1 MMSQTAAAA
10 GLPPLERRSRIAS
23 VLELRGYVSVRT
35 LADELAVSDMT
46 VRRDLR
52 QMAKDGDVR
61 LVHGG
66 ATLTHG
72 TLRTSD
78 FVARARV
85 ASDAKRTIARR
96 ALEFIQAGDTVALD
110 AGTTAFAVAEAIDVE
125 APVTVV
131 TNSVPV
137 LQLSLSRPNLS
148 VLMLGGEL
156 AVESQA
162 LVGPLSVQ
170 AAESLRVRTLFLG
183 AAAVDARGVYVDT
196 GIERPTKR
204 AMMAM
209 ADRIVLL
216 VDSTK
221 FAGSAPVRLCELS
234 EVDFIISDTEPAA
247 DAAAEL
253 QRSGVPFILAH

>member
-1 MMSQTAAAA
+1 MSQTAAAT
-10 GLPPLERRSRIAS
+10 GLGPSARRLRIAS

-52 QMAKDGDVR
+52 KMAKDGDVR

-78 FVARARV
+78 FVARAKV
-85 ASDAKRTIARR
+85 ASEAKRAIALQ
-96 ALEFIQAGDTVALD
+96 ALELLQAGDTVAID
-110 AGTTAFAVAEAIDVE
+110 AGTTTFALAEAIDAE
-125 APVTVV
+125 MAVTLV

-148 VLMLGGEL
+148 VLMLGGDVS
-156 AVESQA
+156 VESQA

-170 AAESLRVRTLFLG
+170 AAESLRVKTLFLG
-183 AAAVDARGVYVDT
+183 AAAVDTRGVYVDT

-209 ADRIVLL
+209 ADHIVLL

-221 FAGSAPVRLCELS
+221 FEGSAPVRLCELS
-234 EVDFIISDTEPAA
+234 EVDLIISDAEPAA
-247 DAAAEL
+247 NAAAEL
-253 QRSGVPFILAH
+253 QRSRVPFILAH

>member
-1 MMSQTAAAA
+1 MAEQALT
-10 GLPPLERRSRIAS
+10 PLERKAKIAAI
-23 VLELRGYVSVRT
+23 LDLHGFVSVRV
-35 LADELAVSDMT
+35 LAENLRVSDMT

-52 QMAKDGDVR
+52 QLAKDGEVR

-78 FVARARV
+78 FVARAGV
-85 ASDAKRTIARR
+85 SSDAKSIVARR
-96 ALEFIQAGDTVALD
+96 ALSFVDVGDTIALD
-110 AGTTAFAVAEAIDVE
+110 AGTTAYALAEALD
-125 APVTVV
+125 PDQPLTVV

-137 LQLSLSRPNLS
+137 LQLSLSRTNFG
-148 VLMLGGEL
+148 VLVLGGDV

-196 GIERPTKR
+196 GVERPTKR

-209 ADRIVLL
+209 ADRVVLL
-216 VDSTK
+216 VDSSK
-221 FAGSAPVRLCELS
+221 FGASAPVRLCELKD
-234 EVDFIISDTEPAA
+234 VDFVISDEEPPSDIRAQL
-247 DAAAEL
+247 DAA
-253 QRSGVPFILAH
+253 QIPFVLAG